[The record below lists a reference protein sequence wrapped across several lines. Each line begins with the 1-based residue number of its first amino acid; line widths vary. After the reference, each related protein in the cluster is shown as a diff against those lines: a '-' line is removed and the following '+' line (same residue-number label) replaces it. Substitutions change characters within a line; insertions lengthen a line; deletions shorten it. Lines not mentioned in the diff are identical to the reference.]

1 MSFDEWILALH
12 VLSAF
17 ALVGAMI
24 MFWFVYLALRA
35 NGDAPAALGRL
46 AKTAGIVIG
55 VGIGG
60 TLVFG
65 LWLAI
70 SLDRYQVWDSWV
82 ILGLVLWAI
91 ATATGQ
97 RAGTTSREV
106 GGSRRVLALHAV
118 SSLAVLVV
126 LIDMI
131 WKPGVNVVAAIRPD
145 SWNLPLFLHILGAM
159 ILVGGML
166 TGASALALA
175 RGDARL
181 LRLGYWSLL
190 AVGLPGWVVM
200 WVGANWI
207 YAREGLDDEP
217 IASVWVGIGFVVA
230 ELGLLLFL
238 SSLVVGGIGV
248 YRLRAG
254 KGTGLL
260 KATMVI
266 SIVLLVAYAVA
277 IWAMTAKPD

>member
-1 MSFDEWILALH
+1 
-12 VLSAF
+12 V
-17 ALVGAMI
+17 
-24 MFWFVYLALRA
+24 
-35 NGDAPAALGRL
+35 
-46 AKTAGIVIG
+46 T
-55 VGIGG
+55 
-60 TLVFG
+60 
-65 LWLAI
+65 
-70 SLDRYQVWDSWV
+70 
-82 ILGLVLWAI
+82 
-91 ATATGQ
+91 
-97 RAGTTSREV
+97 
-106 GGSRRVLALHAV
+106 VLAE
-118 SSLAVLVV
+118 
-126 LIDMI
+126 
-131 WKPGVNVVAAIRPD
+131 IRPD
-145 SWNLPLFLHILGAM
+145 EWNFPLFLHILGAM

-166 TGASALALA
+166 TGASALAAA

-181 LRLGYWSLL
+181 LRLGYWSLV
-190 AVGLPGWVVM
+190 AVGLPGWVAM

-207 YAREGLDDEP
+207 YAREDLDEEP

-238 SSLVVGGIGV
+238 ISLVVGGIGV